1 MQYIHRKYILKTF
14 LAPLQKSVQKK
25 VGQNLYFFLFI
36 FSFYLFIYFFSLS
49 YVYSKF
55 ASKVFFGH
63 FGDQEEVF
71 SIFLLNVLAVQ
82 VFQVLK

>member
-36 FSFYLFIYFFSLS
+36 FSFYLFIYFLALVMSTPSLPLKCS
-49 YVYSKF
+49 LDILATKKKF
-55 ASKVFFGH
+55 
-63 FGDQEEVF
+63 
-71 SIFLLNVLAVQ
+71 LA
-82 VFQVLK
+82 FAF